1 MSSGQ
6 FPVVP
11 HTSPPLSAAG
21 HLTAMQQ
28 SEHEEIKHPKIRA
41 AVATREKINLHKG
54 RTIQNFRLW
63 GLQASIQL
71 PYCLYFH
78 WINLKHWTNV

>member
-41 AVATREKINLHKG
+41 AVATREKNRIKAGLSRISG
-54 RTIQNFRLW
+54 SGDYRLQYNFPIAYIFT
-63 GLQASIQL
+63 G
-71 PYCLYFH
+71 
-78 WINLKHWTNV
+78 

>member
-41 AVATREKINLHKG
+41 AVATREKN
-54 RTIQNFRLW
+54 RS
-63 GLQASIQL
+63 A
-71 PYCLYFH
+71 
-78 WINLKHWTNV
+78 